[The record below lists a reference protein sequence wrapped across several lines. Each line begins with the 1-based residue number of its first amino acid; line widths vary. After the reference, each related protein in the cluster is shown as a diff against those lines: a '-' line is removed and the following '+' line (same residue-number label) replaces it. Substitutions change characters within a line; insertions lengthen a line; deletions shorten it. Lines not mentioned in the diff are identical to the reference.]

1 MITKFELYS
10 NSSINEDV
18 SLAKSL
24 LTKLN
29 VPLGE
34 KNPDYLEIRKLL
46 KGKEI
51 VKGDKIKYVD
61 TAEGY
66 VGLFT
71 KLHFQENVPV
81 ENLKTLLNQ
90 ILSLKDYLTM
100 LPKPITQYDNY
111 EKITDD
117 LRDLNSKKHINSW
130 LKEMS
135 GILKN
140 EYKNLPDDS
149 KNKFSDLILTW
160 MNLEEDIRD
169 SIYKLYF
176 RSDGTAGKISLF
188 KTFKLFLD
196 DLSVKINSAT
206 EGFEFEDITKKIK
219 KTSAQIAYSDFDKQI
234 IVAYI
239 PDAKTSVE
247 LGSSSWCISY
257 KHGNH
262 WETYNALK
270 LLTKQYFIWNFNF
283 PYSDSLCMV
292 ALTVDKEGTIT
303 YIHKKD
309 DVSILGNVY
318 QEYFKKWGI
327 KQSIFKPLSSKEL
340 KDREL
345 QIKYQKLLDNS
356 SEIYDLSI
364 EEFNK
369 IISFFT
375 NFNWNQYRYCVNFLF
390 RNKMNDYFY
399 SLIKEN
405 KIDILLLIEQDQ
417 LINSA
422 LEQNNLEIFYYLM
435 ENYIDK
441 IYIKNANLNSIY
453 NSIYEDIFNLNLD
466 EEEII
471 KVTDYF
477 TSKVTFQKE
486 AFEIPRGF
494 FDKII
499 EKDYL
504 TLFKKFYYK
513 IPNNKTGGYN
523 RNSNIYSPQRLS
535 GGGARSFMN
544 FISFLISRE
553 GQMKP
558 MKIIGFLIDNG
569 AYNSRDMFIRLF
581 DSDKKLYEK
590 IINNSWPE
598 HFGDIYSNV
607 YSDSEHIL
615 RMDIIDDLRSKNKFN
630 IDYYADYNIKT
641 DIKSVLYGYAVTNDK
656 WFPYLIDILI
666 EYSKNGGINETIKE
680 IFVEEKNSY
689 GNKKV
694 YEEVLNLSDEKIYSL
709 LKYFPEK
716 TSSEIIKKF
725 IEKNNLEG
733 IKKTF
738 ELYSH
743 PITSLPERYI
753 FHSSNKEIIR
763 YILSKKIIKVIGYD
777 EIINFYKEKP
787 DLIDELLES
796 IDYNVSG
803 LYLVEDF
810 QLFKK
815 IVDKKSTSEHDIFA
829 TKEKKRE
836 TVDIW
841 QFISKNLIYAIDND
855 LVRLDSDSA
864 VNALYYGYIPDNE
877 YGVNLLEKMFKG
889 GCDPN
894 SNEGY
899 SNGESTLLYKSL
911 DKGNYHIFKLL
922 VEKYKQDPY
931 KIKQSYSYG
940 KDQGFHDP
948 LEKAI
953 LSENANLIE
962 YIISKYKNSIS
973 EKVINK
979 FCTTKIKKENSR
991 VMSDLVLKYVK
1002 PDISMKLKINLV
1014 HNYSNNFDIFVK
1026 LFDIYKPDPTQVL
1039 EGLSS
1044 KWEDV
1049 KGKEQMN
1056 LIKFLDSKGADIASV
1071 YEKEKRSKRLPEYVR
1086 EYFKEWMK
1094 NRYKTK
1100 IKEGVYN
1107 FEDFK
1112 LFML

>member
-51 VKGDKIKYVD
+51 VKGDKVKYVD

-140 EYKNLPDDS
+140 EYKNLPDDL

-160 MNLEEDIRD
+160 MNLEEDVRD

-176 RSDGTAGKISLF
+176 RSDSTAGKISLF

-219 KTSAQIAYSDFDKQI
+219 KTSAQITYSDFDKQI
-234 IVAYI
+234 IIAYI

-257 KHGNH
+257 KYGNH
-262 WETYNALK
+262 WETYNALR

-283 PYSDSLCMV
+283 PYSDSLSMV
-292 ALTVDKEGTIT
+292 ALTVDKEGVIT

-309 DVSILGNVY
+309 DQSMLGNAY

-356 SEIYDLSI
+356 SEIYNLSI
-364 EEFNK
+364 EEFNE

-375 NFNWNQYRYCVNFLF
+375 NFNWNQYRYSVNFLF

-405 KIDILLLIEQDQ
+405 KIDIPLLIEEDG
-417 LINSA
+417 LINSS

-435 ENYIDK
+435 NNYIDNDFFK
-441 IYIKNANLNSIY
+441 ENSNLNSV
-453 NSIYEDIFNLNLD
+453 YEDIFNLNLD
-466 EEEII
+466 EEEMI

-486 AFEIPRGF
+486 EFEIPRGF

-504 TLFKKFYYK
+504 KLFEKFYYK
-513 IPNNKTGGYN
+513 IPNNTTGGYN

-535 GGGARSFMN
+535 GGGARSFIN
-544 FISFLISRE
+544 FISFLIGRDNIK
-553 GQMKP
+553 KP
-558 MKIIGFLIDNG
+558 MKIIEFLINNG
-569 AYNSRDMFIRLF
+569 AYNSRDMFIYLF
-581 DSDKKLYEK
+581 DTDKKLYEK
-590 IINNSWPE
+590 IINNSYPE
-598 HFGDIYSNV
+598 YFGDVYEYV
-607 YSDSEHIL
+607 YSQSEHIL
-615 RMDIIDDLRSKNKFN
+615 RMDIMDDLMSKNKFD
-630 IDYYADYNIKT
+630 IFDYIERSAKN
-641 DIKSVLYGYAVTNDK
+641 DIKSVLYGYAVTDDK

-666 EYSKNGGINETIKE
+666 ECSKTDSYAALIKE

-694 YEEVLNLSDEKIYSL
+694 YEEVLKLSDEKIYSL

-733 IKKTF
+733 VKKTF
-738 ELYSH
+738 ELYPH
-743 PITSLPERYI
+743 PITSLPERFIYS
-753 FHSSNKEIIR
+753 SSNKEIIK

-777 EIINFYKEKP
+777 DIINFNKENP
-787 DLIDELLES
+787 DLIDDLLES

-803 LYLVEDF
+803 LYLVKDF
-810 QLFKK
+810 ELFKK
-815 IVDKKSTSEHDIFA
+815 IVDKKSSSFTS
-829 TKEKKRE
+829 KKKE

-841 QFISKNLIYAIDND
+841 QFISKNLIYAIDNN
-855 LVRLDSDSA
+855 LVKLDPDSA

-877 YGVNLLEKMFKG
+877 FGVNLLEKMFKG

-899 SNGESTLLYKSL
+899 SNDESTLLYKSL

-931 KIKQSYSYG
+931 KIKQQYSYG